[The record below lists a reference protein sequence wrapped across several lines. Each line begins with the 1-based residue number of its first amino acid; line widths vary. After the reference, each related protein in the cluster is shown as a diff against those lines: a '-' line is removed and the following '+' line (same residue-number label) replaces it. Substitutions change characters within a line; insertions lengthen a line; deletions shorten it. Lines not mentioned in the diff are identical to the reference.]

1 MNKDLI
7 FLKLGGSLI
16 TDKSKTETPLEDR
29 IRLLLSELCTFRDE
43 DPDTRLLLGH
53 GSGSYGH
60 HAAAR
65 YGTRNGVKDKEGWF
79 GFVEVWRSARKLNEI
94 VLSIGKDLNLPLISF
109 PPSAAIMAR
118 GQQVETWNTSPITQA
133 LQSGIIPVVYGDVVF
148 DQELGGTILSTEELF
163 FHLAKELKPS
173 RVLLAG
179 IEKAVF
185 ADFPVNQKAIR
196 HIDKNAL
203 LDDFLQGSQNQD
215 VTGGMRSKVSQ
226 MQALCRQSEACQVEI
241 FRATNAG
248 ELLQALKGQHSG
260 TIIS

>member
-1 MNKDLI
+1 MNNQLL

-16 TDKSKTETPLEDR
+16 TDKSKTETPLEGR
-29 IRLLLSELCTFRDE
+29 IRMLLSELLTYQNE
-43 DPDTRLLLGH
+43 HPATQILLGH

-60 HAAAR
+60 HAAAK
-65 YGTRNGVKDKEGWF
+65 YGTRNGVKDKYGWT
-79 GFVEVWRSARKLNEI
+79 GFVEVWRSARRLNEI
-94 VLSIGKDLNLPLISF
+94 VLSIGQEIGLSLISF
-109 PPSAAIMAR
+109 PPSATIMAR
-118 GQQVETWNTSPITQA
+118 GQKVETWNLAPIIKV
-133 LQSGIIPVVYGDVVF
+133 LRSGLIPVVYGDVVF

-163 FHLAKELKPS
+163 YHLAAHLNPD

-179 IEKAVF
+179 NEKAVF
-185 ADFPVNQKAIR
+185 ADFPANQKAIR
-196 HIDKNAL
+196 HIDKNAP

-241 FRATNAG
+241 FRATDAN

>member
-1 MNKDLI
+1 MNKELI

-16 TDKSKTETPLEDR
+16 TDKSQTETPLKDR
-29 IRLLLSELCTFRDE
+29 IHMLLSELLSYRNEHANTQI
-43 DPDTRLLLGH
+43 LLGH

-65 YGTRNGVKDKEGWF
+65 YGTRNGVRDKYGWN

-94 VLSIGKDLNLPLISF
+94 VLSIGQQVNLPLISF
-109 PPSAAIMAR
+109 PPSATIMAQ
-118 GQQVETWNTSPITQA
+118 GQQVETWNLAPITKA

-148 DQELGGTILSTEELF
+148 DQDLGGTILSTEELF
-163 FHLAKELKPS
+163 YHLAAHLKPD

-185 ADFPVNQKAIR
+185 ADFPANQNPIR
-196 HIDKNAL
+196 HIGKDAPLHN
-203 LDDFLQGSQNQD
+203 FLQGSQNQD

-226 MQALCRQSEACQVEI
+226 MQALCRQSNVCQVEI
-241 FRATNAG
+241 FPATDTG
-248 ELLQALKGQHSG
+248 DLLLALNGQHSG